1 MTMALAGLL
10 VLFALVPS
18 GFSLSCIK
26 CISFSGTICTGCIE
40 TCVSGY
46 SCVTSLSTTTLDS
59 GNASSTLTRGCSPNK
74 QCNITGSLTFA
85 GGRVAIATACC
96 DTDYCASAIPSLP
109 STVNDSNN
117 RTCSTCSSSTSDY
130 CSSSNTSTLPCTG
143 LETQCARMST
153 STTGSIISTSAIQGC
168 ATPSVCNLLGNQRV
182 TYGDINLKAVVATF
196 CSNGSFNLR
205 SSFYLPVFIAFFL
218 FKFLF

>member
-26 CISFSGTICTGCIE
+26 CISLTGTICTGSAE
-40 TCVSGY
+40 TCLSGY
-46 SCVTSLSTTTLDS
+46 SCVTSLSTTTL
-59 GNASSTLTRGCSPNK
+59 GLAVASSSLTRGCSPNN

-85 GGRVAIATACC
+85 GGRLAIATACC
-96 DTDYCASAIPSLP
+96 DTDNCASAIPPLP
-109 STVNDSNN
+109 STSSSSNN
-117 RTCSTCSSSTSDY
+117 LTCSTCSSSTSDY
-130 CSSSNTSTLPCTG
+130 CSSSNTLQCTG
-143 LETQCARMST
+143 LETQCGRIST
-153 STTGSIISTSAIQGC
+153 STTGSVTSTSAIRGC
-168 ATPSVCNLLGNQRV
+168 TTPSVCNLLGNQQV
-182 TYGDINLKAVVATF
+182 TYADQNLNAVVTTF

-205 SSFYLPVFIAFFL
+205 SSFYLPAFIAFFL